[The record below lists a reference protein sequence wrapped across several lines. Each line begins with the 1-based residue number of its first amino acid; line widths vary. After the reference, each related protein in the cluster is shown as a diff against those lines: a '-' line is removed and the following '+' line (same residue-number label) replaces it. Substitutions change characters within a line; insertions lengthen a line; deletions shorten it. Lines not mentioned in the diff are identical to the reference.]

1 MSAISR
7 RPWDLVWLGLGAA
20 LLLLSALPVHADS
33 ISALEGD
40 AALGLGVGA
49 AVRLLLGTRTA
60 TLGGQPRRP
69 HQATV

>member
-7 RPWDLVWLGLGAA
+7 RPWYLVWLGLGAA

-40 AALGLGVGA
+40 AF
-49 AVRLLLGTRTA
+49 RRP
-60 TLGGQPRRP
+60 GQPRRP
-69 HQATV
+69 HQATA

>member
-7 RPWDLVWLGLGAA
+7 RPWDLGWLGLG
-20 LLLLSALPVHADS
+20 
-33 ISALEGD
+33 

-69 HQATV
+69 HQATA

>member
-40 AALGLGVGA
+40 AFR
-49 AVRLLLGTRTA
+49 RL
-60 TLGGQPRRP
+60 GQPRRP